1 MQTRPVIFVFSAVLF
16 VPFIYSAFSI
26 PGVCALPPDPNFGGS
41 GCKTTNEPGKHI
53 QTCCWTEQSKEPG
66 LIKLR
71 EKYCQTCTTP
81 SGGQT
86 TCDQKELQYIG
97 RPPDSESSGGVLQD
111 PSTDSSPKLSEKGG
125 FSLGPNLKSQA
136 NVSNNDTSR

>member
-1 MQTRPVIFVFSAVLF
+1 MTPVIIIPSINRSIFVNS
-16 VPFIYSAFSI
+16 
-26 PGVCALPPDPNFGGS
+26 
-41 GCKTTNEPGKHI
+41 KKHI
-53 QTCCWTEQSKEPG
+53 QTCCWTEQSKDPG

-97 RPPDSESSGGVLQD
+97 TTPDSESSGGVLQD

-136 NVSNNDTSR
+136 NVSNNDICR